1 MYDVEDAEEDLW
13 EVVWDGE
20 KKVLALLSLTLPRRA
35 GEGPGRETRRDITG
49 LPLATSLYDLWTEES
64 GDAMTTNVL
73 GLGAG
78 DGHNWSQLV
87 EDDASGGKGRRRR
100 LVFYLAMVNPYLG

>member
-20 KKVLALLSLTLPRRA
+20 KKVLALLSLTLPMRA

-64 GDAMTTNVL
+64 GDAMAMVKT
-73 GLGAG
+73 
-78 DGHNWSQLV
+78 GHNWWWDWSQQINLSINLV
-87 EDDASGGKGRRRR
+87 GGKRK
-100 LVFYLAMVNPYLG
+100 LVFYLAMVLVLG

>member
-1 MYDVEDAEEDLW
+1 MEDAEEDLW
-13 EVVWDGE
+13 EVGWDGE

-35 GEGPGRETRRDITG
+35 GEGPGRETRQDITG

-64 GDAMTTNVL
+64 GDAMT

-78 DGHNWSQLV
+78 DGQNWSQLV
-87 EDDASGGKGRRRR
+87 VG
-100 LVFYLAMVNPYLG
+100 LVATNQFVY